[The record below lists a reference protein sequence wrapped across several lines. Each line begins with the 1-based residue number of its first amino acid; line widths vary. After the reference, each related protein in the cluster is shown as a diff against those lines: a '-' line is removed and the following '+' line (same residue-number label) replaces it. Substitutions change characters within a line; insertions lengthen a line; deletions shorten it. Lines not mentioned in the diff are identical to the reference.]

1 MRVTQTQTN
10 FWGGQIATQSQGYAD
25 DELYK
30 ASSAEITN
38 FVVTPNGG
46 LTRRPGTKFVA
57 RSKPNAVAQTK
68 NGTAVKLVPFTLGH
82 SSTQNFVLEFGHYQ
96 SEVTITSVTHAD
108 NLFTV
113 SGGHGLSSYDVIQLE
128 TSADDLPD
136 GAFCAR

>member
-57 RSKPNAVAQTK
+57 RSKPNAVALCFRIWSLSVRSH
-68 NGTAVKLVPFTLGH
+68 N
-82 SSTQNFVLEFGHYQ
+82 NFCN
-96 SEVTITSVTHAD
+96 TWK
-108 NLFTV
+108 
-113 SGGHGLSSYDVIQLE
+113 
-128 TSADDLPD
+128 
-136 GAFCAR
+136 

>member
-57 RSKPNAVAQTK
+57 RSKPNAAGQAN
-68 NGTAVKLVPFTLGH
+68 NGNAIKLVPFTLGH
-82 SSTQNFVLEFGHYQ
+82 SSTQNFVLEFGQ
-96 SEVTITSVTHAD
+96 S
-108 NLFTV
+108 
-113 SGGHGLSSYDVIQLE
+113 
-128 TSADDLPD
+128 
-136 GAFCAR
+136 